1 MNTRFMRRKPEG
13 TVPAREGTVP
23 AQKANTST
31 RIKRRITV
39 EIDPEEWRGRGQPRA
54 LGLDDIVV
62 DLEGH
67 KGSRIIKRREA
78 LRMLGQM
85 WATREEVAA
94 FFKVHR
100 KTLYNFFRD
109 CPEALTIYEDGKLSG
124 NVSQRRRNVRLAET
138 SAAMSIFLSKNQL
151 GMRDDLAVTGQVD
164 HQHTMLHVLLQELGD
179 GTHGKVIEHDT
190 NDIHT
195 GTWRRG

>member
-1 MNTRFMRRKPEG
+1 MNTRFKRRNPEG

-23 AQKANTST
+23 TQKANTST

-78 LRMLGQM
+78 LRMLGGKRLRHSSRCIARRFTTSSGTVPRRSRSTKRQ
-85 WATREEVAA
+85 
-94 FFKVHR
+94 
-100 KTLYNFFRD
+100 
-109 CPEALTIYEDGKLSG
+109 ALG
-124 NVSQRRRNVRLAET
+124 QRLAT
-138 SAAMSIFLSKNQL
+138 TAQCPARGDQCSNVDLSE
-151 GMRDDLAVTGQVD
+151 
-164 HQHTMLHVLLQELGD
+164 QEPAR
-179 GTHGKVIEHDT
+179 HA
-190 NDIHT
+190 
-195 GTWRRG
+195 R